1 MGRNLPLRGR
11 LRALVH
17 GRSARDEAV
26 EAAGGS
32 HVGGSRSNEPTQ
44 SRAAAA
50 AAADGSPHR
59 HLALGE
65 YSVPQGTYTVRI
77 RYRGWFL
84 GVSDRVR
91 REEGVPTYSQF
102 FTFSPTTTTTP
113 TTMQSS
119 MLSKNAL
126 RGTTARTTR
135 VNVSTRVMATSR
147 VDRCSKDEI
156 MVAPSILSANFSR
169 LGEQV
174 REACGNEEQRAESDF
189 YPHVGNDSHV
199 HVKTHT
205 MAVARRCSQDGSD
218 RRRY

>member
-65 YSVPQGTYTVRI
+65 ILGTARHV
-77 RYRGWFL
+77 YRRHVYGIGVFL

-91 REEGVPTYSQF
+91 REGGTHLLTILHILPDDDDYADD
-102 FTFSPTTTTTP
+102 
-113 TTMQSS
+113 
-119 MLSKNAL
+119 NAVFD
-126 RGTTARTTR
+126 A
-135 VNVSTRVMATSR
+135 
-147 VDRCSKDEI
+147 
-156 MVAPSILSANFSR
+156 
-169 LGEQV
+169 Q
-174 REACGNEEQRAESDF
+174 
-189 YPHVGNDSHV
+189 
-199 HVKTHT
+199 
-205 MAVARRCSQDGSD
+205 
-218 RRRY
+218 

>member
-91 REEGVPTYSQF
+91 REEGGTHVLTILHILPDDDYADD
-102 FTFSPTTTTTP
+102 
-113 TTMQSS
+113 
-119 MLSKNAL
+119 NAVFD
-126 RGTTARTTR
+126 A
-135 VNVSTRVMATSR
+135 
-147 VDRCSKDEI
+147 
-156 MVAPSILSANFSR
+156 
-169 LGEQV
+169 Q
-174 REACGNEEQRAESDF
+174 
-189 YPHVGNDSHV
+189 
-199 HVKTHT
+199 
-205 MAVARRCSQDGSD
+205 
-218 RRRY
+218 

>member
-1 MGRNLPLRGR
+1 
-11 LRALVH
+11 
-17 GRSARDEAV
+17 
-26 EAAGGS
+26 
-32 HVGGSRSNEPTQ
+32 
-44 SRAAAA
+44 
-50 AAADGSPHR
+50 
-59 HLALGE
+59 
-65 YSVPQGTYTVRI
+65 
-77 RYRGWFL
+77 
-84 GVSDRVR
+84 
-91 REEGVPTYSQF
+91 
-102 FTFSPTTTTTP
+102 
-113 TTMQSS
+113 

-156 MVAPSILSANFSR
+156 MVAPSILSANFSM

-189 YPHVGNDSHV
+189 YPHVGKNPIHMYMSR
-199 HVKTHT
+199 HT